1 MLKTMNLFK
10 SIKNFIKRMLSSKD
24 DISANRTIGTL
35 AFFTLVGI
43 MILGLW
49 FKRVEVDKFQIAVEY
64 MFYLIVI
71 LFLCKSGEKI
81 SDILSNIWQKKSKN
95 SSDSE

>member
-1 MLKTMNLFK
+1 MKTNIFK

-35 AFFTLVGI
+35 AFFALVGI
-43 MILGLW
+43 IGFGLW
-49 FKRVEVDKFQIAVEY
+49 FKRVEVDKFEIAVEY

-71 LFLCKSGEKI
+71 LFLSKSGEKI
-81 SDILSNIWQKKSKN
+81 SDIFSSIWIKKTNKP
-95 SSDSE
+95 SDSE

>member
-1 MLKTMNLFK
+1 MNIFK
-10 SIKNFIKRMLSSKD
+10 SIKNFIKRMLSSQD

-43 MILGLW
+43 IGCGLW
-49 FKRVEVDKFQIAVEY
+49 FKRVDVDKFQIAVEY

-81 SDILSNIWQKKSKN
+81 SDILSTIWQKKSKN